1 MWSGFKASAFQSELG
16 CTLAVDNIFKFM
28 STKTCLQKI
37 YEMRDQ
43 GRFNSEHQWQQAVRL
58 EFSGS
63 SIVADWGNKRTY
75 RVEDV
80 DFERTPGVYE
90 FMWNDRMVKLAEYF
104 KQVYDKSVSDVT
116 QPCFVV
122 KIGESEQLLPS
133 EFCLID
139 GVPDSIRKSA
149 GMRDALAMTRVSPQE
164 KLRQVQQ
171 MVDLL
176 AQQKSM
182 KNWGLTVE
190 EVPI

>member
-1 MWSGFKASAFQSELG
+1 
-16 CTLAVDNIFKFM
+16 
-28 STKTCLQKI
+28 
-37 YEMRDQ
+37 MRDH

-176 AQQKSM
+176 SQ
-182 KNWGLTVE
+182 
-190 EVPI
+190 